1 MYNLIQTFMETIID
15 FLSKNKEWL
24 FSGLGASVLIGVASI
39 FKKKQDS
46 EKKNKHKLYHK
57 MLQ

>member
-1 MYNLIQTFMETIID
+1 METIID